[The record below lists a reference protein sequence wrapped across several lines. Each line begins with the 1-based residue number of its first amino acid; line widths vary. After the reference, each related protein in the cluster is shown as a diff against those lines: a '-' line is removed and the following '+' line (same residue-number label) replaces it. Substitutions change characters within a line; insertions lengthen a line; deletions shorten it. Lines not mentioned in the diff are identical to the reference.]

1 MTLPPFPSQDL
12 AKLVLGYLAEEQL
25 MTAYDE
31 FLQASPYLD
40 ALRNEYDRIF
50 MTSLRNILAEYR
62 AVKIYVE
69 TCKPLILRKKLL
81 QCTTLLD
88 VVKFLASNA
97 DINKLQA
104 QDTSF
109 ENISLVKQNTSQ
121 TSKQNVCEHCNSSNL
136 SGCSCKSKQRS
147 NVSAS
152 FVETSCLETSVETT
166 ALEDLPGNHVTTRKK
181 HVRVIE
187 KDTTAE
193 SNMGLSD
200 ATKQPSSAL
209 NNCGSGLN
217 TLNSNT
223 NCSEI
228 NPTDSSSLPPS
239 SINKPADTPECREKI
254 EEFNTILKKVC
265 KNKSQAEGLNKSI
278 PNASSFQDFA
288 SGVGGH
294 ENRHDPVPDSSTSE
308 NSIAMT
314 TVANNTNTDFGNNL
328 SEVAK
333 SAELESH
340 QYNNYPYPRI
350 KPKCKDQKIKILS
363 DIKVDKP
370 FPSLNNSKAA
380 TSTPLMQTIVING
393 TPAYKQKLPIVNNNF
408 TKDEIMAMP
417 TIIVVPATGPPPKN
431 SQSKPVLAHKL
442 QKVKTKSESSPKL
455 LGPLVID
462 ISSSNAA
469 ETNKPDDKLP
479 NINQQP
485 PAKEAG
491 LVKTIDVIKNA
502 SVPKDNVISGAL
514 QTSTPQVL
522 PPVRKSSSTP
532 RRNSHI
538 RVLDFTTPRRILH
551 ETINEIVPN
560 ESEEKS
566 VEMVV
571 AKSPNL
577 IFSETGNSENN
588 IVDMSNVKVHKIETC
603 HYNKPNLT
611 KDSDKKTPVQKK
623 NWDADLR
630 ALATTSG
637 FASQPPPKPKP
648 RPRRPKNK
656 KAAESQSEQD
666 KTTDKIT
673 DKADDTLDRT
683 DRTTDKV
690 DKTTDE
696 ADKSTNKADKTTD
709 RKPRGKRKM
718 SPKPKKSKKRRKLE
732 EEEEQYAQTETQVE
746 STATVKPTFNVVPA
760 NTYIEPEV
768 EKVLENNQ
776 NQNKSN
782 NEDNNETPEAE
793 RLSLHNEIGARLNI
807 SEFLETPYKQVLYD
821 IQMET
826 PKFLNSVLPDEPISD
841 IKIMNIPTPRFFDTP
856 KPLATPSS
864 YSSRPTDYS
873 SGGSYYKPDDQD
885 YLRIADIE
893 CPVTS
898 SKEVEV
904 EVVPHVEVPKET
916 PSSSKRSSRPVRKC
930 TKNVS
935 YVNSSNI
942 GNKTKE
948 KAIDDKVEIASSSS
962 DTTIANSSF
971 ETSKEAN
978 PKTPRSNKL
987 KSTSKAES
995 SKKRLESIKKRK
1007 SPMKKDKSNSFMKIK
1022 PRRPT
1027 PTKESSTKRTRWK
1040 KDIFSPS
1047 KPQINK
1053 KITAKEKNIHIT
1065 PVVAPAPTKSRRKS
1079 STPRKLH
1086 CTKTFNSESSGH
1098 ESPDINVTVKPNV
1111 TRDQTTASVVSSHD
1125 SDTEQIALRWSDDG
1139 SQDAKLKEGETE
1151 DITKIQQYIET
1162 TVNTKHDYKDNAGSL
1177 HGDLIKRGF
1186 DAETAK
1192 IIERDLLDSPSAAT
1206 GPPTATGPPI
1216 HVEVTESRKEESI
1229 LDKSVETNTSVTS
1242 ELQIVQDAESDDEV
1256 ELSIYEC
1263 NEDSHNY
1270 IKCNSDAKDRW
1281 KQEPAKLK
1289 DKFSMEVCID
1299 DGVAIRLR
1307 ATNFNMLFSN
1317 DPEGEGE
1324 LGYSFRETEVAVSSI
1339 SNIDRLYT
1347 PMKDHKAQCF
1357 EIFDSTLTSL
1367 DTPLKV
1373 HSPSNKEQKITEIE
1387 IVLEEEKVDVKDKV
1401 DIKKRKRLQDSNSS
1415 EEATAEN
1422 KNIKPETQYLFNSTN
1437 IQDIDIESVL
1447 KKLHGP

>member
-69 TCKPLILRKKLL
+69 TCKPLILRKKLV

-88 VVKFLASNA
+88 VVKFLATNA

-104 QDTSF
+104 QDTSI

-121 TSKQNVCEHCNSSNL
+121 TSKQNVCEHCNISNL
-136 SGCSCKSKQRS
+136 SGCSCKNKKS

-181 HVRVIE
+181 HIRGLE
-187 KDTTAE
+187 KEPLPE
-193 SNMGLSD
+193 SNMGLGD
-200 ATKQPSSAL
+200 TTKQSSTAL
-209 NNCGSGLN
+209 NSSGNGVN

-223 NCSEI
+223 HCSEI
-228 NPTDSSSLPPS
+228 NPDDNSSLPLS
-239 SINKPADTPECREKI
+239 SINKAADTPECREKI

-278 PNASSFQDFA
+278 PNASTFQDFA

-308 NSIAMT
+308 NSIALASVT
-314 TVANNTNTDFGNNL
+314 NNTNTDFGTNTN
-328 SEVAK
+328 EVAK
-333 SAELESH
+333 SADLESH

-370 FPSLNNSKAA
+370 FPSLSSSKPA

-442 QKVKTKSESSPKL
+442 QRAKTKSESSPKL

-462 ISSSNAA
+462 ISSTNAA

-479 NINQQP
+479 DISQQL
-485 PAKEAG
+485 PAKESG

-502 SVPKDNVISGAL
+502 SVPKDNVIAGAL

-522 PPVRKSSSTP
+522 PPVRRSSSTP

-551 ETINEIVPN
+551 ETINEVVP

-566 VEMVV
+566 VEVVV

-588 IVDMSNVKVHKIETC
+588 IVDMSNVKLHKIESC
-603 HYNKPNLT
+603 HYNNLT
-611 KDSDKKTPVQKK
+611 KDGDKNQSVINKKK

-630 ALATTSG
+630 ALATASG

-656 KAAESQSEQD
+656 KAAEIQSKQNKNTD
-666 KTTDKIT
+666 KTNNTIDKTDT
-673 DKADDTLDRT
+673 AEETFDRT
-683 DRTTDKV
+683 DRTTDKA
-690 DKTTDE
+690 DKTTDQ
-696 ADKSTNKADKTTD
+696 ADKTTTKADKTTE
-709 RKPRGKRKM
+709 RKPRGKRKL

-732 EEEEQYAQTETQVE
+732 EEEEQYAQAEIHME
-746 STATVKPTFNVVPA
+746 STPTVKPTFNVVPA
-760 NTYIEPEV
+760 NTYIEPEI
-768 EKVLENNQ
+768 EKVLEINQ
-776 NQNKSN
+776 NQNKPN

-935 YVNSSNI
+935 YVNRSNA
-942 GNKTKE
+942 GNKE
-948 KAIDDKVEIASSSS
+948 KAIDDKVEIASTSS
-962 DTTIANSSF
+962 DTTTANSSF
-971 ETSKEAN
+971 ETKQEAIV
-978 PKTPRSNKL
+978 KTPRTNKP
-987 KSTSKAES
+987 KSSTKPES
-995 SKKRLESIKKRK
+995 SIKKRK

-1027 PTKESSTKRTRWK
+1027 PTKVSSNKRSRWK

-1098 ESPDINVTVKPNV
+1098 ESPDINITVKPNT
-1111 TRDQTTASVVSSHD
+1111 TRDQTSASIVSSHD

-1139 SQDAKLKEGETE
+1139 SQDAKLKEGEIE
-1151 DITKIQQYIET
+1151 DISKIQQYIET
-1162 TVNTKHDYKDNAGSL
+1162 TGNSKHDYKDNAGSL
-1177 HGDLIKRGF
+1177 HVDLIKRGF

-1192 IIERDLLDSPSAAT
+1192 IIERDLLDT
-1206 GPPTATGPPI
+1206 PPAVAGTPTHI
-1216 HVEVTESRKEESI
+1216 EVTEARKEESV

-1242 ELQIVQDAESDDEV
+1242 DLQIVQDADTDDEV

-1281 KQEPAKLK
+1281 KQEPTKLK

-1307 ATNFNMLFSN
+1307 ATNFNMLFSK

-1339 SNIDRLYT
+1339 SNIERLYT

-1367 DTPLKV
+1367 DTPLKL
-1373 HSPSNKEQKITEIE
+1373 HSPSKEQKITEIE
-1387 IVLEEEKVDVKDKV
+1387 IVLEEEKVDVKDKDV
-1401 DIKKRKRLQDSNSS
+1401 KKRKRLQDSNSS
-1415 EEATAEN
+1415 EEVATERGESS
-1422 KNIKPETQYLFNSTN
+1422 NIKPETQYLFNSTN